1 MKTVLLRHR
10 VAALLSVVCAS
21 LPVQAAPG
29 DLRDELETL
38 ARQGR
43 FTIEGLDRLEPGAV
57 AARAEGT
64 PTQRIKTLLE
74 DYNYLLIGTP
84 KAIEQ
89 VRITSRKPTDGPKAS
104 ADRAYI
110 KTQRS
115 GSHHQVPAAIVG
127 PNGVAKNLFLLVDTG
142 ATTLVLPDSLIA
154 ELGFAPDSL
163 QPGISQTASGH
174 VPVRIGVLDS
184 VRVGAVS
191 AQNIQVSFIAD
202 DKLQGTLLL
211 GMSFLQRFRMTIDDA
226 HNELILMAK

>member
-1 MKTVLLRHR
+1 MHTALRPLLWIAC
-10 VAALLSVVCAS
+10 VWT
-21 LPVQAAPG
+21 LPAQAAPG
-29 DLRDELETL
+29 DLRDALETL
-38 ARQGR
+38 ARQGH
-43 FTIEGLDRLEPGAV
+43 FAIEGLDRLEPGAV

-84 KAIEQ
+84 NAIEQ

-127 PNGVAKNLFLLVDTG
+127 PNGVAKNLTLLVDTG
-142 ATTLVLPDSLIA
+142 ATTLVLPASLIA

-163 QPGISQTASGH
+163 QAGTSQTASGN

-191 AQNIQVSFIAD
+191 AQNVQVSFIAD
-202 DKLQGTLLL
+202 DKLKGTLLL

-226 HNELILMAK
+226 NNELILMAK